1 MLFLAPGLNS
11 GVVQVQTVAAALVPE
26 MQVRAM
32 PAGALSRPAKDGQED
47 HNTMA
52 MASVRHLHRNLD
64 RLETVQ
70 AVLALMSAQGIDLI
84 EKKMAGLSLGAG
96 VRSLHDTVRAHIEP
110 LHDDRYLTPDLV
122 EMTDLV
128 RGGELIRPAAGPRQ
142 R

>member
-1 MLFLAPGLNS
+1 M
-11 GVVQVQTVAAALVPE
+11 VQVQTVAAALDPE

-52 MASVRHLHRNLD
+52 MASVRHLHQNPD

-70 AVLALMSAQGIDLI
+70 AVQAVLTLMSAQGIDLI
-84 EKKMAGLSLGAG
+84 EKRMAGLSLGAG

-110 LHDDRYLTPDLV
+110 ST
-122 EMTDLV
+122 TT
-128 RGGELIRPAAGPRQ
+128 AT
-142 R
+142 